1 MDALVEYSGDILAGF
16 WTTIQLFLWSA
27 VGSLV
32 FGTMLAAMRVGPVP
46 IARAFAAGYV
56 HITRNA
62 PSILLFVIV
71 VFGFPVL
78 KIQFSFFTYAVIA
91 LTIYKAGFICEALRS
106 GIQAIQPG
114 QTEAA
119 RSIGMTGW
127 QVLRYVILPQG
138 FRSSI
143 QPINNT
149 MIALLKSTAI
159 AAGFGVAEATYQL
172 DELVRDRPDVLY
184 IIFFGIAAGYIAL
197 TLAISGAA
205 QLIEKRLEVVR

>member
-1 MDALVEYSGDILAGF
+1 MEALIEYSDDIFDGF
-16 WTTIQLFLWSA
+16 WITLLLFVWSA
-27 VGSLV
+27 AGSLV
-32 FGTMLAAMRVGPVP
+32 FGTVLVAMRVSPIPV
-46 IARAFAAGYV
+46 ARAFATFYV
-56 HITRNA
+56 HVTRNA

-91 LTIYKAGFICEALRS
+91 LTLYKSGFVCEALRS

-119 RSIGMTGW
+119 RSLGMTTG
-127 QVLRYVILPQG
+127 QVLRYIVLPQG

-143 QPINNT
+143 QPVNNT
-149 MIALLKSTAI
+149 LIALLKSTAI
-159 AAGFGVAEATYQL
+159 AAGFGVTEATYQL

-184 IIFFGIAAGYIAL
+184 ILFFGIAAGYIIL
-197 TLAISGAA
+197 TLAISGIA
-205 QLIEKRLEVVR
+205 QLVEKRVEVVR

>member
-1 MDALVEYSGDILAGF
+1 MEVLVEYSDEILHGF
-16 WTTIQLFLWSA
+16 GVTLLLFVWSA
-27 VGSLV
+27 AGSLV
-32 FGTMLAAMRVGPVP
+32 FGTALAAMRVSPVP
-46 IARAFAAGYV
+46 IARGFAAIYV

-78 KIQFSFFTYAVIA
+78 KIQLSFFTYAVIA
-91 LTIYKAGFICEALRS
+91 LTIYKASFVCEALRS

-119 RSIGMTGW
+119 RSLGMTTG
-127 QVLRYVILPQG
+127 QVLRYIVLPQG

-143 QPINNT
+143 QPVNNT
-149 MIALLKSTAI
+149 LIALLKSTAI
-159 AAGFGVAEATYQL
+159 AAGFGVTEATYQL

-184 IIFFGIAAGYIAL
+184 IIFFGIAAGYIIL
-197 TLAISGAA
+197 TLAISGIA
-205 QLIEKRLEVVR
+205 QLIGNRLEVVR